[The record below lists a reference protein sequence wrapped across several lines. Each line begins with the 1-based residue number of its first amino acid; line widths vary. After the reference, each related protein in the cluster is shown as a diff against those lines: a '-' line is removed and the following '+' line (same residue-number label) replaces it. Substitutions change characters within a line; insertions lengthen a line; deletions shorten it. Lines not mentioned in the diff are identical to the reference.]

1 MTLGCEGLIK
11 VKRSNGLTMKR
22 KIFITLV
29 SMITVLSLTACSN
42 ESKTDSSRSKSA
54 ESTERTSTTKSSEKT
69 KETSSIKNT
78 EISSEAAKSKMGND
92 PNFSLMIE
100 AAQSQI
106 PMIKEQA
113 GNLYKDIV
121 IEEGKDNTIVYNYQ
135 FAQNPATKID
145 ADAMKPTV
153 VKGMKPTMDQVKSI
167 FPDAKIQINYLNPD
181 GTEIASF
188 TITQEDTN
196 KIEE

>member
-1 MTLGCEGLIK
+1 MSSLLKIK
-11 VKRSNGLTMKR
+11 GMGLTMKK
-22 KIFITLV
+22 KIFITLF

-42 ESKTDSSRSKSA
+42 ESKTDSSGSKSA
-54 ESTERTSTTKSSEKT
+54 ESTEQTSTTKSLE
-69 KETSSIKNT
+69 KETSSIENI
-78 EISSEAAKSKMGND
+78 EASSEVTKSEMGND
-92 PNFSLMIE
+92 SNFSLMIE

-113 GNLYKDIV
+113 GDLYKDIT

-145 ADAMKPTV
+145 VDAMKPTV
-153 VKGMKPTMDQVKSI
+153 VKGMKPTMDQIANV
-167 FPDAKIQINYLNPD
+167 FPDAKIQINYLKPD
-181 GTEIASF
+181 GTELASF